1 MLLFLLRTSSFF
13 LLLLLLINPS
23 IKRIELSN
31 HKPKLSVLVDNSASI
46 RFFNQENEVKSI
58 ISDYKNS
65 KQLNNRFDIQFYS
78 FGNQLQFNDQLT
90 FNEAQTNIYEPIKRA
105 QEIQGKNNGAVI
117 LISDGNQ
124 TIGNDYQYTPIKSS
138 VFPIIV
144 GDTLKYDDISITQLN
159 VNRYSFVNNQFPI
172 EAIVHYE
179 GKNTVKSRFT
189 IESQGKVIFSK
200 AVTLSP
206 EKKTQTITTNIQ
218 SKKEGI
224 NFYKAT
230 VNLLQDEKN
239 VRNNSKNFSVEVIDK
254 QSQILILSS
263 IYHPDLGV
271 LKKSIEKDQQRKVVI
286 KLISQN
292 DYVLSDYQLIVV
304 YQPNLKFSEIFKEI
318 YDKKINYFL
327 ITGTKTDW
335 SFLNNLNIGIQ
346 KNSIN
351 QIEDYG
357 ASFNAGFL
365 TFSQK
370 DISFDQLPPLKDLFG
385 QQKLNIVHQP
395 LLYQNVNG
403 FSTGAPLLATSNESN
418 HKKVFLFGEG
428 LWRWRS
434 TSYLNTNSFQ
444 NFDDFIG
451 NIIQYAS
458 SKKIRNRLDVDMKST
473 FNANSVIKV
482 SAYYVDNN
490 FEFDNRATL
499 LFAMKNK
506 NTGENKT
513 YPFSLSGNSYQLEL
527 EAVENGEYEYTVSVE
542 GQNINRKGVF
552 KVDEYTVE
560 EQFTRAN
567 QEKLIQLAKK
577 TGGKA
582 FYPTSN
588 TSLIEELLNNNNYKT
603 IQKSI
608 NKKEG
613 LINFKWIMFLIVA
626 VLSIE
631 WFTRKYFGKI

>member
-1 MLLFLLRTSSFF
+1 
-13 LLLLLLINPS
+13 
-23 IKRIELSN
+23 
-31 HKPKLSVLVDNSASI
+31 
-46 RFFNQENEVKSI
+46 
-58 ISDYKNS
+58 
-65 KQLNNRFDIQFYS
+65 
-78 FGNQLQFNDQLT
+78 
-90 FNEAQTNIYEPIKRA
+90 
-105 QEIQGKNNGAVI
+105 
-117 LISDGNQ
+117 
-124 TIGNDYQYTPIKSS
+124 
-138 VFPIIV
+138 
-144 GDTLKYDDISITQLN
+144 
-159 VNRYSFVNNQFPI
+159 
-172 EAIVHYE
+172 
-179 GKNTVKSRFT
+179 
-189 IESQGKVIFSK
+189 
-200 AVTLSP
+200 
-206 EKKTQTITTNIQ
+206 
-218 SKKEGI
+218 
-224 NFYKAT
+224 
-230 VNLLQDEKN
+230 
-239 VRNNSKNFSVEVIDK
+239 
-254 QSQILILSS
+254 
-263 IYHPDLGV
+263 
-271 LKKSIEKDQQRKVVI
+271 
-286 KLISQN
+286 
-292 DYVLSDYQLIVV
+292 
-304 YQPNLKFSEIFKEI
+304 
-318 YDKKINYFL
+318 
-327 ITGTKTDW
+327 
-335 SFLNNLNIGIQ
+335 
-346 KNSIN
+346 
-351 QIEDYG
+351 
-357 ASFNAGFL
+357 
-365 TFSQK
+365 
-370 DISFDQLPPLKDLFG
+370 
-385 QQKLNIVHQP
+385 